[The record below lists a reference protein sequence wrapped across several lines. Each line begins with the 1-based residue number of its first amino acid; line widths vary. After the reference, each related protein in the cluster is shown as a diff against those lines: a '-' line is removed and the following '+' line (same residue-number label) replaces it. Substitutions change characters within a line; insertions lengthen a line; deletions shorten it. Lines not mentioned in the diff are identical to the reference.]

1 MRIGIDFGTTN
12 SGAAWF
18 DGKRV
23 HLFPLDPASASPTV
37 IRSVL
42 YLTREGE
49 TFVGKQAIDQY
60 YAQNIGRATKMA
72 RKWVGEIE
80 FEGAE
85 MYYIRDVYVLVD
97 ELLPGRL
104 LRSLK
109 SGLATTYDGTQIFDR
124 YYTLEQLI
132 AAYLHAIRE
141 RVEALSGE
149 KVDQVMLGR
158 PVNFVGEAQYN
169 QQAQERLRRAAE
181 MAGYSHIDFEL
192 EPIAAA
198 LSYELSVERPQN
210 IVVFDFGGGTLDITV
225 MRVGPGGQDH
235 SGRDPSSLSRR
246 VYATGGVGIA
256 GDMFD
261 RRVIEGLMLEHF
273 GRGSTVQM
281 DVDQAISP
289 FPGQYTDAL
298 TNWQTVLDLNR
309 PETLRFLSNAEIT
322 SNHPAR
328 IRALA
333 SLVVNNYAMHLFDEV
348 ERAKIVL
355 SDAFFDLIQMQG
367 EDMHIWQP
375 ITRGQFE
382 ALIADETQR
391 VEACLLDTLKASG
404 LSSDDI
410 DAVVRTGGS
419 AQIPLFVE
427 MLGRH
432 FGPHKVVLADVFSSV
447 TAGLAIRAA
456 MM

>member
-18 DGKRV
+18 DGERV
-23 HLFPLDPASASPTV
+23 HLFPIDPASVNPAV

-49 TFVGKQAIDQY
+49 AFIGKEAIDQY
-60 YAQNIGRATKMA
+60 YAQNIGRATRMA
-72 RKWVGEIE
+72 RKWIGEIE
-80 FEGAE
+80 FEGSE
-85 MYYIRDVYVLVD
+85 LYYVRDVYVLVD

-132 AAYLHAIRE
+132 AAYLRLIRE
-141 RVEALSGE
+141 RVEALAGE
-149 KVDQVMLGR
+149 KVDQVVLGR

-169 QQAQERLRRAAE
+169 ELAQERLRRAAE
-181 MAGYSHIDFEL
+181 MAGYAHIDFEL

-198 LSYELSVERPQN
+198 LSYELSVTKPQN
-210 IVVFDFGGGTLDITV
+210 IAIFDFGGGTLDITV
-225 MRVGPGGQDH
+225 MRVGPGGH
-235 SGRDPSSLSRR
+235 R
-246 VYATGGVGIA
+246 VYASGGVGIA

-281 DVDQAISP
+281 GVDQAIAP
-289 FPGQYTDAL
+289 FPDQYTDAL
-298 TNWQTVLDLNR
+298 TNWQTVLDLNQ
-309 PETLRFLSNAEIT
+309 PETLRFFSNAEI
-322 SNHPAR
+322 SSSHPAR

-333 SLVVNNYAMHLFDEV
+333 ALVINNYAMRLFDEV
-348 ERAKIVL
+348 ERAKIAL
-355 SDAFFDLIQMQG
+355 SDGVFELIRLQG
-367 EDMHIWQP
+367 DDIHVWQP

-382 ALIADETQR
+382 TLIADETRR

-404 LSSDDI
+404 LGVDEI

-432 FGPHKVVLADVFSSV
+432 FGPHKVVQADVFNSV

-456 MM
+456 MH

>member
-18 DGKRV
+18 DGKQV
-23 HLFPLDPASASPTV
+23 HLFPIDPTSANPTV

-42 YLTREGE
+42 YITCDGE
-49 TFVGKQAIDQY
+49 TFVGKEAIDQY
-60 YAQNIGRATKMA
+60 YAQNIGRATRMA
-72 RKWVGEIE
+72 RKWIGEIE
-80 FEGAE
+80 VEGGD
-85 MYYIRDVYVLVD
+85 MYFIRDVYVLVD

-124 YYTLEQLI
+124 YHTLEALI
-132 AAYLHAIRE
+132 AIYLRTVRE
-141 RVEALSGE
+141 RVEKLAGE
-149 KVDQVMLGR
+149 KVDHVVLGR
-158 PVNFVGEAQYN
+158 PVNFVGEAEYN
-169 QQAQERLRRAAE
+169 QQAQKRLRQAAE
-181 MAGYSHIDFEL
+181 MAGYTNIDFEL

-198 LSYELSVERPQN
+198 LSYELSVTKPQN

-225 MRVGPGGQDH
+225 MRVGH
-235 SGRDPSSLSRR
+235 KSGRGDEGSRK

-261 RRVIEGLMLEHF
+261 RRIIEGLMLEHF

-281 DVDQAISP
+281 GVDRAIAP
-289 FPGQYTDAL
+289 FPSQYTDAL

-309 PETLRFLSNAEIT
+309 PETLRFFSNAEIT
-322 SNHPAR
+322 SSQPAR

-333 SLVVNNYAMHLFDEV
+333 SLVINNYAMHLFDEM
-348 ERAKIVL
+348 ERAKIAL
-355 SDAFFDLIQMQG
+355 SDAFFDLIQVQG
-367 EDMHIWQP
+367 EDIHIWQP
-375 ITRGQFE
+375 IARGQFE

-391 VEACLLDTLKASG
+391 VETCLLDTLKASG
-404 LSSDDI
+404 LGADDI

-419 AQIPLFVE
+419 AQIPRFVE
-427 MLGRH
+427 MLGQH
-432 FGPHKVVLADVFSSV
+432 FGPQKVVLADVFNSV

-456 MM
+456 MT